1 MYGAILISLVYN
13 SINHTHIL
21 FKKAMVDVEKDLRDL
36 FDLVLQ
42 ELEAENLNEEEGE
55 GLPEWKPD

>member
-1 MYGAILISLVYN
+1 
-13 SINHTHIL
+13 
-21 FKKAMVDVEKDLRDL
+21 MVDVEKDLRDL